1 MFDSPFS
8 DEEEPYWEPIDEP
21 KETDN
26 PPLEFDTP
34 EFEWVDIALE
44 EPSTLRSSYEGYC
57 PQYSI
62 A

>member
-8 DEEEPYWEPIDEP
+8 DEEEPYWEPVDE
-21 KETDN
+21 KADN

-44 EPSTLRSSYEGYC
+44 EPAELRSNYEGHH